1 MKYTYTNNSDS
12 SNIMIDIKR
21 DRKKW
26 GLGFFQLSFFLNS
39 ALTVLETVMIQM
51 MNDDGGGMIQ
61 MMLILGW
68 IQILCDLN

>member
-1 MKYTYTNNSDS
+1 MGIGVFS
-12 SNIMIDIKR
+12 IV
-21 DRKKW
+21 
-26 GLGFFQLSFFLNS
+26 FLNS
-39 ALTVLETVMIQM
+39 ALTVLEMVMIQM